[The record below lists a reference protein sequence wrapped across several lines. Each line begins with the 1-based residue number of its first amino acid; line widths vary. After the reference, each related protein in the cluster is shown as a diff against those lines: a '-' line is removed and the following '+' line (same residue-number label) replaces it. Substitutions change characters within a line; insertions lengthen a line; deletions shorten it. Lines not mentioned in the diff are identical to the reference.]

1 MQFERMSKYHKES
14 SEGYVIAASRVNG
27 GWVFSAS
34 GPKRPSIRNG
44 NTINAL
50 KDPLRGLIPF
60 RESYDIGD
68 MRYPRAASCSA
79 ATAKTSAAASMPR
92 RRKPRPHAFST
103 SRKCCSTWPNSNQ
116 PATPNSCGSSLVKR
130 HASRRTRDIWLVTW
144 RESLPNSDR
153 PGDVVVAQSGG
164 AR

>member
-50 KDPLRGLIPF
+50 KDPLRGQIPF

-68 MRYPRAASCSA
+68 EIPARRELLGCYREDQCGGIDAAKAQAEA
-79 ATAKTSAAASMPR
+79 ACVQHQQKVLQHLAEQQ
-92 RRKPRPHAFST
+92 ST
-103 SRKCCSTWPNSNQ
+103 SDAEQLRVLPSETPCEPPN
-116 PATPNSCGSSLVKR
+116 PRYL
-130 HASRRTRDIWLVTW
+130 ASDMA
-144 RESLPNSDR
+144 ESLPNSDR